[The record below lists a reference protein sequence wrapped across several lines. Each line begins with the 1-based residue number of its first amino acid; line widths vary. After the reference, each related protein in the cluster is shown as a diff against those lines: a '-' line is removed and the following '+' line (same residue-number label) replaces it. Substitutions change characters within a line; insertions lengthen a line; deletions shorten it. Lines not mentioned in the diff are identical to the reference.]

1 MTSLL
6 LYGFLSLFVTFLLTV
21 VAFLVILPIC
31 ANARFTAFERLG
43 QVTYV
48 GTLTGLITLYI
59 VTGAIFY
66 QGILPTKANISYTVT
81 GQTQVLYDAKSG
93 PTEKLTLTYRGVYPK
108 STLGVTGQALQD
120 KPFDTFDNT
129 IVIKRDKNNTTIDA
143 NMDKEDL
150 IISNE
155 KTKTATSQIITRVEV
170 TPVERTEKAHL
181 FGFTIAK
188 AKDKIKK
195 IKVTTSYQKSKSQ
208 TSTLDN
214 AFNN

>member
-1 MTSLL
+1 MTSLI
-6 LYGFLSLFVTFLLTV
+6 LYGLLSLLGTFLLTV
-21 VAFLVILPIC
+21 VACLVILPIC
-31 ANARFTAFERLG
+31 ANARLTPFERLG

-48 GTLTGLITLYI
+48 LTIAGLIIGYI
-59 VTGAIFY
+59 ATGAILY
-66 QGILPTKANISYTVT
+66 QAILPTKANISYTAT

-108 STLGVTGQALQD
+108 SNLGTTGQTLQD
-120 KPFDTFDNT
+120 KPLDTFNNLVT
-129 IVIKRDKNNTTIDA
+129 IKRDKNKTTINA
-143 NMDKEDL
+143 SMDKDDL
-150 IISNE
+150 IVSNK
-155 KTKTATSQIITRVEV
+155 KTKTATNQVITRVEV

-195 IKVTTSYQKSKSQ
+195 VKVTTSYQESQ
-208 TSTLDN
+208 TTNLDN

>member
-1 MTSLL
+1 MSSLL
-6 LYGFLSLFVTFLLTV
+6 LYGLLSLVGTFLLTII
-21 VAFLVILPIC
+21 ASLVILPIC
-31 ANARFTAFERLG
+31 ANARLTPFERLG

-48 GTLTGLITLYI
+48 FTIAGLLIGYI
-59 VTGAIFY
+59 ATGAILY
-66 QGILPTKANISYTVT
+66 QAILPTKANISYTAT

-93 PTEKLTLTYRGVYPK
+93 PNEKLTLTYRGVYPK
-108 STLGVTGQALQD
+108 STLGITGQTLQD

-129 IVIKRDKNNTTIDA
+129 VIIKRDKNNTTIEA
-143 NMDKEDL
+143 SMDKED
-150 IISNE
+150 IIVSNE

-188 AKDKIKK
+188 AKDKVKK
-195 IKVTTSYQKSKSQ
+195 VKVTTSYQESQ
-208 TSTLDN
+208 TTNLDN

>member
-1 MTSLL
+1 MSSLL
-6 LYGFLSLFVTFLLTV
+6 LYGLLSLLGTFLLTV
-21 VAFLVILPIC
+21 IACLVILPIC
-31 ANARFTAFERLG
+31 ANARLTAFERLG
-43 QVTYV
+43 QATYV
-48 GTLTGLITLYI
+48 LTIAGLLICYI
-59 VTGAIFY
+59 LTGAILY
-66 QGILPTKANISYTVT
+66 QGVLPTKANISYTAT
-81 GQTQVLYDAKSG
+81 GQTQVLYDTKSG
-93 PTEKLTLTYRGVYPK
+93 PTEKLTLTYRGIYPK
-108 STLGVTGQALQD
+108 STLGVTGQTLQD

-129 IVIKRDKNNTTIDA
+129 VVIKRDKNNTTIVA
-143 NMDKEDL
+143 SMDKED
-150 IISNE
+150 IIVSNK

-195 IKVTTSYQKSKSQ
+195 VKVTTSYQDSQ

>member
-1 MTSLL
+1 MASLILYGLLSLL
-6 LYGFLSLFVTFLLTV
+6 GTFLLTV
-21 VAFLVILPIC
+21 IACLVILPIC
-31 ANARFTAFERLG
+31 ANARCTPFERLG

-48 GTLTGLITLYI
+48 FTIAGLLIGYI
-59 VTGAIFY
+59 ATGAILY
-66 QGILPTKANISYTVT
+66 QAILPTKANISYTAT

-93 PTEKLTLTYRGVYPK
+93 PNEKLTLTYRGVYPK
-108 STLGVTGQALQD
+108 STLGVTGQTLQD

-129 IVIKRDKNNTTIDA
+129 IIIKRDKNNTTIEA
-143 NMDKEDL
+143 SMDKED
-150 IISNE
+150 IIVSNE

-188 AKDKIKK
+188 AKDNIKK
-195 IKVTTSYQKSKSQ
+195 VKVTTSYQKSQ
-208 TSTLDN
+208 TTNLDN

>member
-6 LYGFLSLFVTFLLTV
+6 LYGLLSLLGTFLLTV
-21 VAFLVILPIC
+21 IASLVILPIC
-31 ANARFTAFERLG
+31 ANARLTPFERLG

-48 GTLTGLITLYI
+48 LTIAGLLIGYI
-59 VTGAIFY
+59 VTGAILY
-66 QGILPTKANISYTVT
+66 QAILPTKANISYTAT
-81 GQTQVLYDAKSG
+81 GQTQVLYNAKSG
-93 PTEKLTLTYRGVYPK
+93 PNEKLTLTYRGVYPK
-108 STLGVTGQALQD
+108 STLGVTGQTLQD

-129 IVIKRDKNNTTIDA
+129 VIIKRDKNSTTIEA
-143 NMDKEDL
+143 SMDKDDL
-150 IISNE
+150 LVSNK
-155 KTKTATSQIITRVEV
+155 KTKTTTNQVITRVEV

-195 IKVTTSYQKSKSQ
+195 VKVTTSYQDSQ
-208 TSTLDN
+208 TTNLDN